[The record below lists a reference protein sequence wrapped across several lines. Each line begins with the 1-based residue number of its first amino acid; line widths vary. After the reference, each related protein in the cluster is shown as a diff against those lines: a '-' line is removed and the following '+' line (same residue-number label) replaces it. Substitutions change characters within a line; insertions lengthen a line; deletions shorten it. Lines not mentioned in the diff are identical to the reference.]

1 MRAPP
6 NAIPAPPFPRDLE
19 WVNVAPLR
27 MDKQRGRPVLVE
39 FWDFCRVNSLR
50 TLPYLKAWHERYAE
64 DGLRVIGI
72 HTGGFL
78 PARDVEAVKAAVA
91 RLGIEYPVVID
102 ERLELWDFYGNEGWP
117 ARYLWDAE
125 GALYSMH
132 YGEGAYAET
141 EREIQA
147 LLGVERELVP
157 PLRPEDEE
165 GVLLPAQTADQP
177 GAYSGP
183 YEAAGVWAVLEGEGS
198 VRANGREIAVDGP
211 AAYPLIEHDRHTAAS
226 WSSRSAPASPA
237 TPPASRPAWPELL
250 VPAVAEQA
258 DELGR
263 PALPHADR
271 GAGPVGRVVRLAL
284 RGSAAGRSSCRC

>member
-1 MRAPP
+1 VSEQGEGPGMTGAYLQVLDPGTGQKFRLLASRRVRAPAG
-6 NAIPAPPFPRDLE
+6 AIPAPPFPRELE

-50 TLPYLKAWHERYAE
+50 TLPYLMAWHERYAD

-78 PARDVEAVKAAVA
+78 PARENEAVRAAVA

-117 ARYLWDAE
+117 ARYLWDAD
-125 GALYSMH
+125 GSLYSMH

-198 VRANGREIAVDGP
+198 VRVNGREIAVDGP
-211 AAYPLIEHDRHTAAS
+211 AAYPLIEHERHTVG
-226 WSSRSAPASPA
+226 
-237 TPPASRPAWPELL
+237 EL
-250 VPAVAEQA
+250 
-258 DELGR
+258 ELEI
-263 PALPHADR
+263 
-271 GAGPVGRVVRLAL
+271 GAGVTCHATCFTPGLA
-284 RGSAAGRSSCRC
+284 